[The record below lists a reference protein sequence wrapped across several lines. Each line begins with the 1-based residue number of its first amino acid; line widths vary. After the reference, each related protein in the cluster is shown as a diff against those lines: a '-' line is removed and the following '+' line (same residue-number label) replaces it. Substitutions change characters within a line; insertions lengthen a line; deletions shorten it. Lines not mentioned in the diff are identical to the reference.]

1 MIWNLGGR
9 NSSFYDPGDT
19 ITYNVMVSDRED
31 GESGSGID
39 PLTVST
45 SLDFYENGINPVNIR
60 RSQSGMV
67 SSEKYLAGKLLV
79 ENSDCKSCHAIDRQ
93 VNGPSFQEVA
103 RRYRGNKD
111 FAVPSIYRKIIY
123 GGSGNWG
130 SGVMI
135 PHPQIKEE
143 QAIQMALWILSLGD
157 IPTAAQ
163 SFPLTG
169 RLPLAGAKNGKELPQ
184 ATYVLSAAYRDRGG
198 SGQPPMEGRATLH
211 LRRRLQ
217 QAEKS
222 DARSTGVSNYTLPG
236 SDTVVLNGLTHNAW
250 FVFRSA
256 DLTGLQR
263 VRLGVGYGD
272 ENHAC
277 AGGKLEIRR
286 DSTAGELVGAA
297 EFMAGSDKKMRFVNM
312 DIPIDKKGVS
322 DLYFVFVNP
331 KDRSKPVIYVDWVRF
346 E

>member
-1 MIWNLGGR
+1 NR
-9 NSSFYDPGDT
+9 
-19 ITYNVMVSDRED
+19 
-31 GESGSGID
+31 
-39 PLTVST
+39 
-45 SLDFYENGINPVNIR
+45 
-60 RSQSGMV
+60 
-67 SSEKYLAGKLLV
+67 
-79 ENSDCKSCHAIDRQ
+79 
-93 VNGPSFQEVA
+93 
-103 RRYRGNKD
+103 D

-130 SGVMI
+130 SGIMI

-163 SFPLTG
+163 QFPLQGKFPLT
-169 RLPLAGAKNGKELPQ
+169 GAKNGKELPQ

-236 SDTVVLNGLTHNAW
+236 TDTVVLNGLTHNAW
-250 FVFRSA
+250 FAFRST

-263 VRLGVGYGD
+263 VRLGVSPGD
-272 ENHAC
+272 ESHAS
-277 AGGKLEIRR
+277 AGGTLEIRR
-286 DSTAGELVGAA
+286 DSIAGELVGTA
-297 EFMAGSDKKMRFVNM
+297 EFVGGSDKKMRFGTVDVTMNKNG
-312 DIPIDKKGVS
+312 IS
-322 DLYFVFVNP
+322 DLYFVFTNP
-331 KDRSKPVIYVDWVRF
+331 KDRAKPVIFVDWVRF